1 MIVSAIH
8 PVLEA
13 MYIAGD
19 EDEENKVR
27 DLAPEDAARLRSQ
40 MEELL
45 QHGGKARA
53 AAASDEE
60 AMRYGREMWAR
71 CEALTA
77 GLLLYQ
83 LCTFMTVCAAVGT
96 CRGSELGSGA
106 QDFMH
111 LSGLAGELTEQLRL
125 ILEPTKATRLAGEYR
140 SGKRLAMRK
149 VIAYIASHFRKDK
162 IWLRRTRPDQRTYQV
177 RTATT
182 VSILAI
188 QHCHPPVGL
197 CPPIGKHPAAHSLT
211 DRDKVAGCCLL
222 WTLQPQQTTLWSTG
236 SFCGCNPA
244 LDCLK
249 LLFCGKCGCC
259 RCTNIQVGLTVHD
272 SGSVAREQLQC
283 ICPQR

>member
-13 MYIAGD
+13 MCIAGD

-45 QHGGKARA
+45 QRGGKARA
-53 AAASDEE
+53 ATASDEE

-106 QDFMH
+106 EDFMH

-211 DRDKVAGCCLL
+211 DRDRVAGWSAVCCGPFNPKLGSPTDHIVVNWLFL
-222 WTLQPQQTTLWSTG
+222 WLQPCIGLPPNFFS
-236 SFCGCNPA
+236 
-244 LDCLK
+244 
-249 LLFCGKCGCC
+249 
-259 RCTNIQVGLTVHD
+259 VGN
-272 SGSVAREQLQC
+272 VAAADAPIYRWV
-283 ICPQR
+283 